1 MMNPRESNPQI
12 GADDE
17 LLKKAELAKR
27 CGGVSTRTIV
37 DWQAQGLPHIRISSR
52 LNLYRWGS
60 VREWLRKHEVR
71 TIRPGG
77 AA

>member
-1 MMNPRESNPQI
+1 MTIPRELNTQV

-17 LLKKAELAKR
+17 LLKKAAVAKR
-27 CGGVSTRTIV
+27 CGNVSTRTIV
-37 DWQAQGLPHIRISSR
+37 DWQAQGLPYIRISSR

-71 TIRPGG
+71 TVRPGG
-77 AA
+77 AK